1 MDAVSCDPLM
11 GQGWDSKRVRK
22 RREEAPEGTVD
33 RRHAGREVL
42 LPPRPA
48 ACSSRP
54 HAHPAGCPSLPP
66 RGHPG
71 RRGLD
76 SQRCPE
82 RGLRTV
88 GLTHS
93 GTPSPPRA
101 VASLT
106 VSAKA
111 QPCWGVPSSLRVGMS
126 HAGLLCA
133 HTRGATWKVLEG
145 ACVCHRRSPG
155 APSPSRASP
164 WRPAL
169 QQHPSARLLGLEP
182 SRGQRGVCPLSG
194 T

>member
-1 MDAVSCDPLM
+1 MPGGSSRGDRGPSSCWAGGAASSSARGLLQQTPRTPGWLPVVATPWAP
-11 GQGWDSKRVRK
+11 GQARPGQP
-22 RREEAPEGTVD
+22 A
-33 RRHAGREVL
+33 
-42 LPPRPA
+42 LPRARPA
-48 ACSSRP
+48 DRG
-54 HAHPAGCPSLPP
+54 AHSLQ
-66 RGHPG
+66 H
-71 RRGLD
+71 
-76 SQRCPE
+76 
-82 RGLRTV
+82 
-88 GLTHS
+88 
-93 GTPSPPRA
+93 PSPPRA

-111 QPCWGVPSSLRVGMS
+111 QPCWGVPSSLRVGTS